1 MKRLALFSLGFLLV
15 LALATLA
22 AEAQHPAQSRGIG
35 SLTATGPVDPLR
47 PGDVVRV
54 RIWRETDLS
63 GDFLVDENGVVMLP
77 KLGPTQVTHEPID
90 RLRAQ
95 LMQAYQMYLH
105 DSSIEIIPMRRIRV
119 TGAVRNP
126 GLYTVDPTV
135 TVADALALA
144 GGATPQ
150 GKRDRVLLIRGE
162 MSIDARLSPSEDR
175 TLSPLRSGDQ
185 LFVPERSWIS
195 RNPRLVIGA
204 VSATA
209 SMIWAV
215 SRLQR

>member
-1 MKRLALFSLGFLLV
+1 MKRAALFSLAFLLV

-22 AEAQHPAQSRGIG
+22 AEAQQPPPSGGIG
-35 SLTATGPVDPLR
+35 SFTATGPVDPLR
-47 PGDVVRV
+47 PGDVVRL
-54 RIWRETDLS
+54 RIWREPDLS
-63 GDFLVDENGVVMLP
+63 GDFPVDENGVVMLP

-95 LMQAYQMYLH
+95 LVRAYQAYLR
-105 DSSIEIIPMRRIRV
+105 DPSIEIIPMRRIPV

-126 GLYTVDPTV
+126 GLYTVDPTM

-162 MSIDARLSPSEDR
+162 MSIDTRLSPSEGQ

-195 RNPRLVIGA
+195 RNPGVVIGA

-209 SMIWAV
+209 SIIWAIA
-215 SRLQR
+215 RLQR